1 MTGYPSLVALMALG
15 AGGVAGGVALL
26 PIRRARPAAVLMILS
41 GCNLAAGS
49 LLAATGNDGAA
60 RVAFVLA
67 SALLAPLALTL
78 YPSARV
84 RGPVD
89 FLAVVTVAAAGLL
102 ASAWPASTPVLSSM
116 GLVLGCVL
124 LAHTWWKIERADG
137 DDRRALIWMALAASV
152 AGTAVFVTGFMQLG
166 TVGQVVA
173 WLTLAGVPA
182 AMAIGLRRPELV
194 DVRGLVVEVTVLGTA
209 ATGYVALFMVLE
221 SLLEILGETT
231 PSPATLAVLGALA
244 AMTFH
249 PLRVVLHGVVD
260 ELLFGRRPDPLGAAA
275 QVAGRVGDD
284 PVLALRAIREA
295 LVLPY
300 AALRSG
306 GATVASSGTE
316 TPHLGSV
323 RLDHDRDA
331 ELVVGLRPGDL
342 RLTAGDRRALSL
354 VAPLLGQTLRAR
366 ALAED
371 LQESRGH
378 TITAREE
385 ERRRLR
391 RDLHDGLGPRLSGI
405 AFTADAARNL
415 VGSDPAGAAEL
426 LRVLRAET
434 VTAIEEIRRLVYAM
448 RPPALDELG
457 LVPALRQQA
466 AGLRSRGG
474 RPLAVR
480 VDAPEVLPPLPA
492 AVEVAAYR
500 IVVEALTNV
509 ARHTSSPSASV
520 RLECRADGLAVV
532 VTDEDACADAW
543 AAGVGLSSMRER
555 ATELGGTLSAGPT
568 PQGGRVE
575 ASLPFAVAEPPGRS

>member
-1 MTGYPSLVALMALG
+1 MTSYPTLVALMALG
-15 AGGVAGGVALL
+15 AGGVGGGLSMLAV
-26 PIRRARPAAVLMILS
+26 RRARPAAVLLTLS
-41 GCNLAAGS
+41 GCGLATGS

-60 RVAFVLA
+60 RVAFVIA

-78 YPSARV
+78 YPAAQV
-84 RGPVD
+84 RHPVD
-89 FLAVVTVAAAGLL
+89 SLAVVTVAAAGLL
-102 ASAWPASTPVLSSM
+102 AAAWPHDPAVLSSM

-137 DDRRALIWMALAASV
+137 DDRRALIWMALAVAV
-152 AGTAVFVTGFMQLG
+152 AGTAVFIVGFMGLG
-166 TVGQVVA
+166 TGGQVVA
-173 WLTLAGVPA
+173 WLTMAGVPA

-194 DVRGLVVEVTVLGTA
+194 DVRGLVVELTVLGTA
-209 ATGYVALFMVLE
+209 GTGYVALFMVLE
-221 SLLEILGETT
+221 SLLEILGDPT
-231 PSPATLAVLGALA
+231 PAPATLAVLGALA
-244 AMTFH
+244 AATFH
-249 PLRVVLHGVVD
+249 PLRVILHGVVD
-260 ELLFGRRPDPLGAAA
+260 ELLFGQRPDPLGAAA
-275 QVAGRVGDD
+275 QVAGQVGDD

-306 GATVASSGTE
+306 GRTVASSGTE
-316 TPHLGSV
+316 TPHVGSV
-323 RLDHDRDA
+323 HLDPGRDT

-342 RLTAGDRRALSL
+342 RLTAGDRRALAL

-366 ALAED
+366 NLAED
-371 LQESRGH
+371 LRESRGH

-415 VGSDPAGAAEL
+415 VGTDPAGAEEL

-474 RPLAVR
+474 RPLEVR
-480 VDAPEVLPPLPA
+480 VETPQALPPLPA

-500 IVVEALTNV
+500 IVMEALTNV
-509 ARHTSSPSASV
+509 ARHTTSTSAAVCLAARPEALSV
-520 RLECRADGLAVV
+520 S
-532 VTDEDACADAW
+532 VTDAAVPGGAW
-543 AAGVGLSSMRER
+543 TAGVGLTSMRER
-555 ATELGGTLSAGPT
+555 ATELGGTLDAGPT
-568 PQGGRVE
+568 AQGGRVE
-575 ASLPFAVAEPPGRS
+575 ALLPYSVAEPRRRP